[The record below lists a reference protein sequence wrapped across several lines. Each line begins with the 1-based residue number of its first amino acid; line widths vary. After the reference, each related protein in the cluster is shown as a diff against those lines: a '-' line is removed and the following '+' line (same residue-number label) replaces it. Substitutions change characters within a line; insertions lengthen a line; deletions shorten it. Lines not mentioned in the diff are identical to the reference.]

1 MMCGAVRRRPQGR
14 AAMRTRGISE
24 RAWSPRYTRRRHM
37 SSLRDII
44 VVGGGPAGLALS
56 IAAAQRGL
64 DVVVLERGSYPVD
77 KACGEGLFPAGVRA
91 LVALGAYEHLDGE
104 AVSPVRA
111 IRWIDGGLS
120 AEARLPDAGLGVR
133 RTALSS
139 ALVRRARA
147 LGVQVRE
154 GADVRH
160 HRRTPSSALVETA
173 GGSERGRLLVA
184 ADGLASAVR
193 RREGLE
199 ISPAGAPRYG
209 LRRHFA
215 RAPWTDAVEVHFGE
229 GAEAYVTPA
238 GPGRVGIAFLC
249 EEATRAGFA
258 ALLAGFPALR
268 ARVEGVP
275 TDSRPAGAGPFA
287 RGARARALDRLVLLG
302 DAAGCVDP
310 ITGEGVSLALQSAL
324 ALGPVLPE
332 ALAHGA
338 AREAFAAWERGES
351 RRFARCAA
359 TARVVLGFARRPSA
373 RREVL
378 SLLGRHPRLFSWLVA
393 ATLA

>member
-1 MMCGAVRRRPQGR
+1 M
-14 AAMRTRGISE
+14 
-24 RAWSPRYTRRRHM
+24 SP
-37 SSLRDII
+37 LRDVI
-44 VVGGGPAGLALS
+44 VIGGGPAGLALS
-56 IAAAQRGL
+56 IAAAQQGL

-91 LVALGAYEHLDGE
+91 LAALGVLEHLDPGE
-104 AVSPVRA
+104 VASLRV

-120 AEARLPDAGLGVR
+120 AEARLPDGGLGVR

-139 ALVRRARA
+139 AMVKRARA

-154 GADVRH
+154 GANVRH
-160 HRRTPSSALVETA
+160 HHRHPSFALVETA

-184 ADGLASAVR
+184 ADGLASSAR

-199 ISPAGAPRYG
+199 LSAAGAPRFG

-215 RAPWTDAVEVHFGE
+215 RAPWSDAVEVHFGD
-229 GAEAYVTPA
+229 GVEAYVTPA
-238 GPGRVGIAFLC
+238 GRGRVGIALLC
-249 EEATRAGFA
+249 EDATRAGFA

-275 TDSRPAGAGPFA
+275 MDSQPAGAGPFCRAA
-287 RGARARALDRLVLLG
+287 RTRALDRLVLLG

-310 ITGEGVSLALQSAL
+310 IAGVGVSLALQSAL
-324 ALGPVLPE
+324 ALGQTLPE
-332 ALAHGA
+332 VLARGA
-338 AREAFAAWERGES
+338 AREAFTAWERGEE

-359 TARVVLGFARRPSA
+359 SARIVLGFARRPSA

-378 SLLGRHPRLFSWLVA
+378 ALLGRHPRLFSWLVA
-393 ATLA
+393 AALA